1 MNPTLAEDIMR
12 KRAHRSVIV
21 LATLLAWLLV
31 TPDSASADGV
41 TVIVPVNVTHLHE
54 EVTEVRVIVSFIND
68 QGSQVAGGSVSRPP
82 VDRSLQEDV
91 EIVVHQNPNKKIM
104 DAMTYQISLAL
115 ETTNHPT
122 APCTPNKV
130 YTTQS
135 GGGNFLHCTNAA
147 FSTMQTYEA
156 QEGPMSDLVP
166 Q

>member
-1 MNPTLAEDIMR
+1 MTSLTC
-12 KRAHRSVIV
+12 
-21 LATLLAWLLV
+21 LLFAT
-31 TPDSASADGV
+31 DRASADGV

-54 EVTEVRVIVSFIND
+54 EVTIVRVQVLFRND
-68 QGSQVAGGSVSRPP
+68 QGVRVGYGIVSRPP

-91 EIVVHQNPNKKIM
+91 EIVVSQSSSENIM
-104 DAMTYQISLAL
+104 DATTYQIAL
-115 ETTNHPT
+115 KLQTTTHPS

-130 YTTQS
+130 YTTQ
-135 GGGNFLHCTNAA
+135 GGNNYLHCTNAA